1 MPHPD
6 FARCARHVTADAV
19 RATLTDMVDIPS
31 PTGAEGEMARYLA
44 GRMERA
50 GMNTL
55 LQEVEPGRPNAVG
68 VREGAGD
75 GANLLLT
82 GHMDTSYDGDETY
95 LEGEGFKPRAVHRDG
110 WIWGLGANNMKS
122 GLAGAL
128 VALEAICREN
138 VALRGDVS
146 LAGVVGEIEKAP
158 IEEFSGSAFN
168 GYGTGTRYLVLHGV
182 TADCAILA
190 EPTGLAVSNA
200 NMGVV
205 WAKITVGGTVSHSV
219 FSNRPGVV
227 NAVRAIHRVQAA
239 VERWASDYETTHA
252 CMGEHPN
259 VTIAAIRGGWP
270 WRLSR
275 NPAEA
280 SLYLDIRTVPGQNTE
295 DIKRDLR
302 AVLDGVEDEAGRAAL
317 SFYVNDPPTLLD
329 EDAPLVQ
336 AALRAHAEVTGEAS
350 RPVIRRPAADSTHLN
365 RYGIPCVCYGPGGR
379 MHPEAAKKG
388 LMHAVGEHV
397 LLEDVVTA
405 AKVYLAAAL
414 AICGESVTT
423 QEPGHSSAARTR
435 AAGKSSE

>member
-6 FARCARHVTADAV
+6 FARCARHLTADAV
-19 RATLTDMVDIPS
+19 RELLSEMVDIPS
-31 PTGAEGEMARYLA
+31 PTGGEADMARYMVE
-44 GRMERA
+44 RMGRA
-50 GMNTL
+50 GLKTR
-55 LQEVEPGRPNAVG
+55 LQEVDPGRPNAIG
-68 VREGAGD
+68 AREGAGD
-75 GANLLLT
+75 GLNLLFT
-82 GHMDTSYDGDETY
+82 GHMDTSYDGDEDY
-95 LEGEGFKPRAVHRDG
+95 LTGEGFKPKAVYRGG
-110 WIWGLGANNMKS
+110 WVWGLGANNMKS

-128 VALEAICREN
+128 AAIEAICREDI
-138 VALRGDVS
+138 ALRGDIS

-158 IEEFSGSAFN
+158 IEEFSGASYS
-168 GYGTGTRYLVLHGV
+168 GYGTGTRHLILHGE

-190 EPTGLAVSNA
+190 EPTGLKVSNA

-205 WAKITVGGTVSHSV
+205 WAKITTTGTMSHSV

-227 NAVRAIHRVQAA
+227 NAVRAIHEIQTAL
-239 VERWASDYETTHA
+239 ERWIPDYEARHS

-259 VTIAAIRGGWP
+259 VTIAAVRGGWP

-295 DIKRDLR
+295 DIKRELR
-302 AVLDGVEDEAGRAAL
+302 GVLDETAEEAGRAAL

-336 AALRAHAEVTGEAS
+336 AALTAHEEVTGEAS
-350 RPVIRRPAADSTHLN
+350 RPVIRRPAADSTHFN
-365 RYGIPCVCYGPGGR
+365 HYGIPCVCYGPGGR
-379 MHPEAAKKG
+379 MHPEAEKKG

-397 LLEDVVTA
+397 LIEDVVTA

-414 AICGESVTT
+414 AICSQKAV
-423 QEPGHSSAARTR
+423 S
-435 AAGKSSE
+435 